1 MNKKN
6 YLRKNCKD
14 VFKSFLVENATYNG
28 YFEFPRIYPCEEIP
42 NKLIPFSK
50 SISCTNHNQWIH
62 FYEDDYLIERI
73 WNNPTRY
80 LKTIKKYNGVILPD
94 FSIYR
99 DMPYAQQLWNIYR
112 SRAIGSYLQ
121 TNGINVIPNIR
132 YGDKRTYGCVCD
144 GISKNSIIAIGTHG
158 TLKNRAD
165 RNNFIN
171 GLDTVIQTLQP
182 TTIVAYGCTPENIFS
197 RPSLSE
203 IQIVNFESD
212 IYTSHKEVK

>member
-73 WNNPTRY
+73 WNNPT
-80 LKTIKKYNGVILPD
+80 IFIAQYN
-94 FSIYR
+94 Y
-99 DMPYAQQLWNIYR
+99 QK
-112 SRAIGSYLQ
+112 LQ
-121 TNGINVIPNIR
+121 
-132 YGDKRTYGCVCD
+132 
-144 GISKNSIIAIGTHG
+144 SEM
-158 TLKNRAD
+158 
-165 RNNFIN
+165 
-171 GLDTVIQTLQP
+171 
-182 TTIVAYGCTPENIFS
+182 ENIASPKWRKLQRIF
-197 RPSLSE
+197 
-203 IQIVNFESD
+203 
-212 IYTSHKEVK
+212 